1 MPMRFPLDTAAR
13 SAALTTTTAIALALA
28 ACSGPGDGAALPAP
42 DAAAGG
48 ANAIASVNGEPIS
61 QRMLEGYATV
71 HNMDVTRRVL
81 RDRALRQLADYLVLE
96 QAAKSSGWLQRPE
109 FAGAAEV
116 GRLQAIAAA
125 ATQELQDPAAID
137 EAAVR
142 AEYERQFTA
151 ARDYVYGEMLFRTK
165 EQAAAAAAAVAG
177 GQSFDKVLADRRGDA
192 VMMRPSVRMRSSRM
206 DPQLAQALA
215 QLSPGQST
223 REPVQ
228 ARQGWA
234 VLRLQSAS
242 EAKALPYEHVADS
255 VRRTLARDAGAQRLQ
270 ALRAEARMTGIPA
283 APASAPRAGRGAP
296 APAPT
301 APAPARPAP
310 GGTP

>member
-1 MPMRFPLDTAAR
+1 MPLRPLLATAAR
-13 SAALTTTTAIALALA
+13 TAALTTTIAVALALA
-28 ACSGPGDGAALPAP
+28 ACGGKGDDAPATAP

-48 ANAIASVNGEPIS
+48 ANEIASVNGAPIT

-71 HNMDVTRRVL
+71 HNMDITRPVL
-81 RDRALRQLADYLVLE
+81 RERALRQLADYLVLE

-109 FAGAAEV
+109 FTGAAEV

-125 ATQELQDPAAID
+125 ATQELQDPAATD

-142 AEYERQFTA
+142 AEYERQFAA
-151 ARDYVYGEMLFRTK
+151 ARDYVFGEMLFRTR
-165 EQAAAAAAAVAG
+165 EQATAAATAVAG
-177 GQSFDKVLADRRGDA
+177 GQPFDKVLADRRGDA
-192 VMMRPSVRMRSSRM
+192 LMMRPTVRMRSSRM

-234 VLRLQSAS
+234 VLRLESATD
-242 EAKALPYEHVADS
+242 AKALPYEQVADS
-255 VRRTLARDAGAQRLQ
+255 IRRTLARDAGAQRLQ

-283 APASAPRAGRGAP
+283 ATAPAPRARRGAP
-296 APAPT
+296 G
-301 APAPARPAP
+301 PAPARPAP